1 MDLFLQALANGLVL
15 AGFYTLV
22 SIGITLVFGVVRI
35 INFVHGEFV
44 MLGAY
49 ASYWLYVLAGV
60 DPLLGLPLTAL
71 GLFVFGALMHRGI
84 VSRVLH
90 DPHEN
95 QILLTFGL
103 HLVLQN
109 VALLLWTTDSRS
121 IPVPYATV
129 ALTLGSVTV
138 GLGRLLAGASA
149 VLLLVVLFLWLGY
162 TDQGKAMRAVAQN
175 ETAARLMG
183 ISPARMYLLA
193 FAVSAAL
200 GGAAG
205 ALSSS
210 IMAITPVMGLPFLI
224 KAFVV
229 VILGGIGHAL
239 GTAAGALVLGLTEA
253 FAGTYLPMGGTWA
266 EGVGYLLLIAVLALR
281 PQGLFG
287 REVQG

>member
-1 MDLFLQALANGLVL
+1 MDLFLQALANGLIL
-15 AGFYTLV
+15 AGFYALV
-22 SIGITLVFGVVRI
+22 SIGITLVFGVARI

-49 ASYWLYVLAGV
+49 ASYWLYVLAGI
-60 DPLLGLPLTAL
+60 DPLLGLPLTAA
-71 GLFVFGALMHRGI
+71 GLFAFGAVLHRG
-84 VSRVLH
+84 VVARVLH

-121 IPVPYATV
+121 IPVPYATA
-129 ALTLGSVTV
+129 ALTLGPVTV
-138 GLGRLLAGASA
+138 GLGRLLAGAA
-149 VLLLVVLFLWLGY
+149 ALVLLGLLFLWLGY

-183 ISPARMYLLA
+183 ISPSRMYLLA

-205 ALSSS
+205 GLSSS
-210 IMAITPVMGLPFLI
+210 IMAVTPVMGLPFLI

-229 VILGGIGHAL
+229 VILGGIGHVL
-239 GTAAGALVLGLTEA
+239 GTAAGAVVLGLTEA

-266 EGVGYLLLIAVLALR
+266 EGTGYLLLIAVLALR

>member
-1 MDLFLQALANGLVL
+1 MDLFVQALANGLVL

-49 ASYWLYVLAGV
+49 ATYWLYTLAGV
-60 DPLLGLPLTAL
+60 DPLLGLPLTIA
-71 GLFVFGALMHRGI
+71 GLFVFGALVHRTVI
-84 VSRVLH
+84 APVLRH
-90 DPHEN
+90 PHEN

-121 IPVPYATV
+121 IPVAYATA
-129 ALTLGSVTV
+129 ALSLGPVTV
-138 GLGRLLAGASA
+138 GLGRLLTGGTAAA
-149 VLLLVVLFLWLGY
+149 LMLLLFLWLGY
-162 TDQGKAMRAVAQN
+162 TDHGKAMRAVAQN

-183 ISPARMYLLA
+183 ISPERMYLLA

-205 ALSSS
+205 ALSGT

-239 GTAAGALVLGLTEA
+239 GTAAGALVLGMTEA

-266 EGVGYLLLIAVLALR
+266 EGAGYLLLLAVLALR

-287 REVQG
+287 REVHA